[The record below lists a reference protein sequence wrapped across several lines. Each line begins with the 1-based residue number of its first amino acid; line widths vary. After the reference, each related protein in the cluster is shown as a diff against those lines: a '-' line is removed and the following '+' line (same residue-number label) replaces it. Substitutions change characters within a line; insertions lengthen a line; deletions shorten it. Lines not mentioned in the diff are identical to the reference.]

1 MATDTLPTEEEFL
14 RVRRFECENV
24 FGHSLEIILDD
35 KGEPRGIKCDHCGRQ
50 WPVFSPRSQ
59 KRRGAR

>member
-1 MATDTLPTEEEFL
+1 MAIDTLPTEDEFL

-24 FGHSLEIILDD
+24 YGHSLQIVLDQ
-35 KGEPRGIKCDHCGRQ
+35 GEPRAIACDTCGRK

-59 KRRGAR
+59 KLRGAR